1 MNGRPQGGEADWP
14 GRGLLSDLATCL
26 RFYSRLPVPRLP
38 GEGDPHAAP
47 DFRRAPRMLPAAGLI
62 LALPAA
68 LTLLAAWKLGLGPFL
83 AAGLALAVAVLVTGA
98 LHEDGLADV
107 ADGLGGATRVRRLE
121 IMRDSRVGTYGA
133 TALVITLALRMGALA
148 TLLDR
153 AGAAAAVALVLAA
166 SLSRVAALAPMM
178 LLGPA
183 RPGGLGAAVGRP
195 EAATLWIALGFGAIL
210 AVLALPFGLPVS
222 GILAMIVLGGLA
234 ALGMTR
240 LAAEKLGGQTGD
252 VVGACQQVAE
262 IAGLL
267 GLIACLP
274 A

>member
-1 MNGRPQGGEADWP
+1 MSAERGGGEADWP
-14 GRGLLSDLATCL
+14 GRGLIFDLATCL

-38 GEGDPHAAP
+38 GEPDPHAVP
-47 DFRRAPRMLPAAGLI
+47 DFRRAPRMLPVAGLI

-68 LTLLAAWKLGLGPFL
+68 LTLLAAWRLGLGPFL
-83 AAGLALAVAVLVTGA
+83 AATLALAVAVLVTGA

-133 TALVITLALRMGALA
+133 TALVLVLSLRIGALA

-166 SLSRVAALAPMM
+166 ALSRVAALAPMM

-183 RPGGLGAAVGRP
+183 RPGGLSAAVGSP
-195 EAATLWIALGFGAIL
+195 EGEALWIALGFGT
-210 AVLALPFGLPVS
+210 VLALLAIPLGLPAH
-222 GILAMIVLGGLA
+222 GILAMVVLGALA
-234 ALGMTR
+234 ALGTTR
-240 LAAEKLGGQTGD
+240 LAAAKLGGQTGD
-252 VVGACQQVAE
+252 VVGACQQLAE
-262 IAGLL
+262 AAGLL
-267 GLIACLP
+267 GLVACLP

>member
-1 MNGRPQGGEADWP
+1 MSGEPRGGEADWP

-38 GEGDPHAAP
+38 GEPDPHAVP
-47 DFRRAPRMLPAAGLI
+47 DFRRAPRMLPVAGLI

-68 LTLLAAWKLGLGPFL
+68 LTLLATWKLGLGPFL
-83 AAGLALAVAVLVTGA
+83 AATLALAVAVLVTGA

-121 IMRDSRVGTYGA
+121 IMRDSRLGTYGA
-133 TALVITLALRMGALA
+133 TALVLTLSLRIGLLA

-166 SLSRVAALAPMM
+166 ALSRVAALAPMM

-183 RPGGLGAAVGRP
+183 RPGGLSASVGSP
-195 EAATLWIALGFGAIL
+195 EAATLGVALGFGAGL
-210 AVLALPFGLPVS
+210 AVLALPFGLPAS
-222 GILAMIVLGGLA
+222 GLLAMIVLGGLA
-234 ALGMTR
+234 ALAMTR
-240 LAAEKLGGQTGD
+240 LAAQTLGGQTGD

-267 GLIACLP
+267 GLVACLP